1 MMQTAAS
8 LIEPCDTL
16 VEAYSGVGGI
26 SLMLKEK
33 AKTIIGIEFV
43 PEAVEN
49 AKENARL
56 NRAENV
62 RFVCGDAAK
71 EMKKIIRRMKI
82 DAVVVD
88 PPRTGLD
95 GAMIESLRQYQP
107 KQIVYISCNPA
118 TLGKNLKELRDLYD
132 VKTVIPFDMFP
143 NTSHVETVCL
153 LSKLNT
159 KQHIEVEIKM
169 DELDMTAAESK
180 ATYDEIKEYVL
191 EKHELKVSSLYISQ
205 VKRKCGLD
213 VGQNYNLSKKED
225 AKVPQCPPEKEAAI
239 MEALK
244 YFNTL

>member
-1 MMQTAAS
+1 
-8 LIEPCDTL
+8 
-16 VEAYSGVGGI
+16 
-26 SLMLKEK
+26 MLKEK

-71 EMKKIIRRMKI
+71 EMKKIIRRTKI

-95 GAMIESLRQYQP
+95 GAMIESLRQCQP

-118 TLGKNLKELRDLYD
+118 TLGKNLKELRDLYE

-143 NTSHVETVCL
+143 NTPHVETVVL
-153 LSKLNT
+153 LSKLKT
-159 KQHIEVEIKM
+159 KKHVDIELHA
-169 DELDMTAAESK
+169 DELDLTSSESK
-180 ATYDEIKEYVL
+180 ATYNNIKQY
-191 EKHELKVSSLYISQ
+191 
-205 VKRKCGLD
+205 GFD
-213 VGQNYNLSKKED
+213 
-225 AKVPQCPPEKEAAI
+225 
-239 MEALK
+239 K
-244 YFNTL
+244 YGFNV

>member
-1 MMQTAAS
+1 MMRMAAS

-71 EMKKIIRRMKI
+71 EMKKIIRRTKI

-88 PPRTGLD
+88 PPRTDWTDDDRKVCGSVSQSRLCTFP
-95 GAMIESLRQYQP
+95 AIRQHW
-107 KQIVYISCNPA
+107 
-118 TLGKNLKELRDLYD
+118 GK
-132 VKTVIPFDMFP
+132 T
-143 NTSHVETVCL
+143 
-153 LSKLNT
+153 
-159 KQHIEVEIKM
+159 
-169 DELDMTAAESK
+169 
-180 ATYDEIKEYVL
+180 
-191 EKHELKVSSLYISQ
+191 
-205 VKRKCGLD
+205 
-213 VGQNYNLSKKED
+213 
-225 AKVPQCPPEKEAAI
+225 
-239 MEALK
+239 
-244 YFNTL
+244 